1 MRLRELGELQFLR
14 RLRRGVTDTSEPV
27 LLGVGDD
34 AAVLACPEGQALV
47 VTCDAAVDGHHF
59 QREWF
64 SPSEIG
70 GRAVAAAISD
80 LAAMGARPAAVLLTL
95 LISPDEDADFARAVV
110 AGADGTADALGGQL
124 AGGETVGA
132 DMPLTLDVMFTG
144 FVPVGRELRRSG
156 ARPGDA
162 LLVSGTLGDSAAG
175 LAALRAR
182 VTGERTA
189 DSVISR
195 YKLPQPRLALGC
207 HLAESGVVH
216 AAIDISDGLAR
227 DADHIA
233 EQSGV
238 AIRIDRDAIPLSP
251 ACRAVAESLSVD
263 PLRWAIG
270 GGEDFELLF
279 TVERSAVTDLAR
291 SVEDRVGLRVTRIGE
306 VLEGEGVHICLA
318 DGSEVALPSAG
329 WDQFAHG

>member
-1 MRLRELGELQFLR
+1 MRLREVGELQFLR
-14 RLRRGVTDTSEPV
+14 LLRRGVTGASGPV

-47 VTCDAAVDGHHF
+47 VTCDAAVDGRHF
-59 QREWF
+59 DRQWF

-80 LAAMGARPAAVLLTL
+80 VAAMGARPAAVLLTL
-95 LISPDEDADFARAVV
+95 LISADEDADFARAVV
-110 AGADGTADALGGQL
+110 EGAAGAADALGGQL
-124 AGGETVGA
+124 VGGETVGA
-132 DMPLTLDVMFTG
+132 DIPLSLDVMVTG

-182 VTGERTA
+182 VAGEPTA

-195 YKLPQPRLALGC
+195 YKMPEPRVALGSR
-207 HLAESGVVH
+207 LAESSVVH

-233 EQSGV
+233 ELSSV

-251 ACRAVAESLSVD
+251 ECRAVAESLSVD
-263 PLRWAIG
+263 PLGWAIG

-279 TVERSAVTDLAR
+279 TVQPSAVADLVR
-291 SVEDRVGLRVTRIGE
+291 SVHDQIGLRLTRIGE
-306 VLEGEGVHICLA
+306 VLQGEGVHVCLA
-318 DGSEVALPSAG
+318 DGSEVAPPSAG